1 MYGLHASSVIIPSFL
16 FFSNPNQPTQPQWP
30 EYTTESREFLRFA
43 SDTPSFASENETLF
57 LEPRFSFWDEIVPAL
72 IRSTITPTKNET
84 QDGLQCV
91 KVSERMNLDS
101 VTAENIIIALA
112 VIAGALLQC
121 LLLFVL
127 VACVVNSRRSNSAP
141 IQSSKIV

>member
-1 MYGLHASSVIIPSFL
+1 M
-16 FFSNPNQPTQPQWP
+16 
-30 EYTTESREFLRFA
+30 ESREFLRFA

-57 LEPRFSFWDEIVPAL
+57 LEPRFTFWDEIVPAL
-72 IRSTITPTKNET
+72 IKSTITPNDNQTTKNET

-91 KVSERMNLDS
+91 KFSERMNLDS

-112 VIAGALLQC
+112 VIAGALLLC